1 MESSSSRRSLPHT
14 HTSTTSP
21 QRFLS
26 KRIEPAIRGKSCTI
40 CLNHI
45 DHRRAAVIT
54 ACLHAYCV
62 DCIRRWSDLKRNC
75 PLCNAVFDAWFSQIN
90 LSSRTFLKHKLP
102 EISEDI
108 RKLNVEALRSRRRVL
123 VAERRV
129 LRRSMGERGLCQ
141 DKDGLEGQDQS
152 LLILLLRE
160 FFSGVLAYTS
170 NTCGLFLV
178 FLRVVLSG
186 FLWVL
191 VSTASM
197 KLFPWMHDECYNTA
211 GNNGVKDRI
220 LKRIEPW
227 IHRELKA
234 ILGDPDPSV
243 IVHVASS
250 LFISGLEEKHEVPS
264 KQFVL
269 EDNFIEPLRPF
280 LHERTNMFWHEL
292 RCFAESPFI
301 IETYDT
307 VVEYKKL
314 SE

>member
-1 MESSSSRRSLPHT
+1 MESSSSSSSSSSRRSLLHT

-26 KRIEPAIRGKSCTI
+26 KRIEPAIRGKSCPI

-108 RKLNVEALRSRRRVL
+108 RKLNVEVLRSRRRVL
-123 VAERRV
+123 VAARRQRWFGRSGSESSNSVAERV
-129 LRRSMGERGLCQ
+129 LQWR
-141 DKDGLEGQDQS
+141 
-152 LLILLLRE
+152 
-160 FFSGVLAYTS
+160 A
-170 NTCGLFLV
+170 
-178 FLRVVLSG
+178 
-186 FLWVL
+186 
-191 VSTASM
+191 
-197 KLFPWMHDECYNTA
+197 
-211 GNNGVKDRI
+211 
-220 LKRIEPW
+220 
-227 IHRELKA
+227 RELKA

-250 LFISGLEEKHEVPS
+250 LFISGLEEKHEAPS

-292 RCFAESPFI
+292 RYI
-301 IETYDT
+301 ICI
-307 VVEYKKL
+307 
-314 SE
+314 

>member
-1 MESSSSRRSLPHT
+1 MESSSSSSSSSSRRSLLHT

-26 KRIEPAIRGKSCTI
+26 KRIEPAIRGKSCPI

-108 RKLNVEALRSRRRVL
+108 RKLNVEVLRSRRRVL
-123 VAERRV
+123 VAERRQRV
-129 LRRSMGERGLCQ
+129 LRR
-141 DKDGLEGQDQS
+141 
-152 LLILLLRE
+152 LRE
-160 FFSGVLAYTS
+160 EFDCVNGRTMPLPRQRWFGRSGSESSNSVAERVLQWRA
-170 NTCGLFLV
+170 
-178 FLRVVLSG
+178 R
-186 FLWVL
+186 
-191 VSTASM
+191 
-197 KLFPWMHDECYNTA
+197 NTA

-250 LFISGLEEKHEVPS
+250 LFISGLEEKHEAPS

-280 LHERTNMFWHEL
+280 LHERMNMFWHEL
-292 RCFAESPFI
+292 R
-301 IETYDT
+301 
-307 VVEYKKL
+307 
-314 SE
+314 

>member
-1 MESSSSRRSLPHT
+1 MESSSSRRSLLHT
-14 HTSTTSP
+14 QTSTTSP

-54 ACLHAYCV
+54 TCLHAYCV

-123 VAERRV
+123 VAERRRSREEFDCVNGRTRPLPRQRRFGRSGSESSNSVAERV
-129 LRRSMGERGLCQ
+129 LQWRASIYEQHLRAVPCFSQSCLER
-141 DKDGLEGQDQS
+141 
-152 LLILLLRE
+152 
-160 FFSGVLAYTS
+160 
-170 NTCGLFLV
+170 
-178 FLRVVLSG
+178 
-186 FLWVL
+186 
-191 VSTASM
+191 
-197 KLFPWMHDECYNTA
+197 NTA

-234 ILGDPDPSV
+234 ILGDPDPSI

-292 RCFAESPFI
+292 RYIICIICFGMNSGVLQKVHS
-301 IETYDT
+301 TLRHT
-307 VVEYKKL
+307 TL
-314 SE
+314 